1 MKDAGLDDFAGNPKA
16 SVIIGSCVG
25 GAVSISDY
33 YEHGKKAS
41 DVTKMPISSIAPQVA
56 GQCHAGG
63 VVTNIANAC
72 AAGTIS
78 IAYACELIRA
88 GKADVVLAGGSDTF
102 AAVPYAGFLSLHA
115 LDADGCS
122 PFNRCT
128 GITLG
133 EGSGVVVVESYEHAK
148 ARNAK
153 MYCEVLGA
161 GVSSDAHH
169 ITAPRP
175 DGEGQMEAI
184 NRAIKNSG
192 LKKSDIGYVNAHGTG
207 THHNDLFETRAVRR
221 AFGASADHVKMSS
234 TKSMIGHLLGA
245 AGAVELIV
253 CVKSIEEGY
262 IHPTV
267 GTTNPGEGCD
277 LDYVING
284 AVEQEV
290 NVAISNSLGFGG
302 HNASLLVKKYE
313 E

>member
-1 MKDAGLDDFAGNPKA
+1 MTENNNRAVITGLGMICAIGNSVDEAWNNAINSVSGIHKTTTLDTTDCYADLAAEVKCDTLGDFEGSEDADRSAQLCIKAAGEAMKDAGLDDFAGDPKA

-175 DGEGQMEAI
+175 D
-184 NRAIKNSG
+184 
-192 LKKSDIGYVNAHGTG
+192 
-207 THHNDLFETRAVRR
+207 
-221 AFGASADHVKMSS
+221 ADGSYQQS
-234 TKSMIGHLLGA
+234 NQEFRIEEIGHR
-245 AGAVELIV
+245 I
-253 CVKSIEEGY
+253 C
-262 IHPTV
+262 
-267 GTTNPGEGCD
+267 
-277 LDYVING
+277 
-284 AVEQEV
+284 
-290 NVAISNSLGFGG
+290 
-302 HNASLLVKKYE
+302 
-313 E
+313 

>member
-1 MKDAGLDDFAGNPKA
+1 M
-16 SVIIGSCVG
+16 
-25 GAVSISDY
+25 
-33 YEHGKKAS
+33 
-41 DVTKMPISSIAPQVA
+41 
-56 GQCHAGG
+56 
-63 VVTNIANAC
+63 
-72 AAGTIS
+72 
-78 IAYACELIRA
+78 ELA
-88 GKADVVLAGGSDTF
+88 M
-102 AAVPYAGFLSLHA
+102 
-115 LDADGCS
+115 
-122 PFNRCT
+122 
-128 GITLG
+128 
-133 EGSGVVVVESYEHAK
+133 EE
-148 ARNAK
+148 
-153 MYCEVLGA
+153 A
-161 GVSSDAHH
+161 GVKPEEVDY
-169 ITAPRP
+169 I
-175 DGEGQMEAI
+175 
-184 NRAIKNSG
+184 
-192 LKKSDIGYVNAHGTG
+192 NAHGTG